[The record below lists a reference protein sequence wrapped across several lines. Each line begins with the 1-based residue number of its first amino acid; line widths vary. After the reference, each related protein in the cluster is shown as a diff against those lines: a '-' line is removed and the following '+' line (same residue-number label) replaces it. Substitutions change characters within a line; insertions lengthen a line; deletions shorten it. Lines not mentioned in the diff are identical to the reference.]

1 MSWSDRGVFTMLSCT
16 VFFESRKRY
25 ILYSNAIPME
35 NRFALFLEWLP
46 ALASRLS
53 HAPAHHSG
61 SRSA

>member
-1 MSWSDRGVFTMLSCT
+1 MLSCT